1 MKYVCSLCGWE
12 YDESAGY
19 PEGGIAPGTPWSEV
33 PEDFEC
39 PLCHVGKYGPH
50 YHPNVEMPTKL
61 TPHAPSPHDHYYGGI
76 IGGLTGGRFVYEKEN

>member
-12 YDESAGY
+12 YDESAGF

-39 PLCHVGKYGPH
+39 PLCGVGKDLSLIH
-50 YHPNVEMPTKL
+50 
-61 TPHAPSPHDHYYGGI
+61 I
-76 IGGLTGGRFVYEKEN
+76 